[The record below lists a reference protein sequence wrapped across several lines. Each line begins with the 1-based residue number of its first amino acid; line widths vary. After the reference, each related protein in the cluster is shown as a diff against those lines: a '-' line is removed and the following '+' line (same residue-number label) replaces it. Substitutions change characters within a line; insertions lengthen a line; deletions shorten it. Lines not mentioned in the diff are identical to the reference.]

1 MQRLRAQKEAVSEDQ
16 KVSNPKSN
24 IVDKDT
30 LDTLAVA
37 SNIGDVTD
45 AIENI
50 ENSEIYSGK
59 NLRLG
64 QKITRGKN

>member
-1 MQRLRAQKEAVSEDQ
+1 VSEDQ
-16 KVSNPKSN
+16 KVSNPTSN

-45 AIENI
+45 TIENI
-50 ENSEIYSGK
+50 ENSEIHYGK
-59 NLRLG
+59 NYDWGKRL
-64 QKITRGKN
+64 TR